1 MDFKTYVGAKIIQ
14 AKPMN
19 RLEYNKYRG
28 WEIPKDEN
36 PTDEGYLV
44 KYEDGYESWSPKEVF
59 ENAYREYMGL
69 TRLSDTSIFMQSND
83 YRERFIA
90 EYFQVHIR
98 FVKLKAMLE
107 KWDKDEL
114 DFEPTCPYST
124 YEMQIKAMRDY
135 ISVLEARAVMENI
148 DL

>member
-1 MDFKTYVGAKIIQ
+1 MKLIDTVPLMNSEDYKNRFK
-14 AKPMN
+14 
-19 RLEYNKYRG
+19 
-28 WEIPKDEN
+28 
-36 PTDEGYLV
+36 
-44 KYEDGYESWSPKEVF
+44 
-59 ENAYREYMGL
+59 
-69 TRLSDTSIFMQSND
+69 
-83 YRERFIA
+83 A
-90 EYFQVHIR
+90 EYYQVFIR
-98 FVKLKAMLE
+98 FVKLNSMIE

>member
-1 MDFKTYVGAKIIQ
+1 MKLIDTV
-14 AKPMN
+14 PLMN
-19 RLEYNKYRG
+19 SEDY
-28 WEIPKDEN
+28 KD
-36 PTDEGYLV
+36 
-44 KYEDGYESWSPKEVF
+44 
-59 ENAYREYMGL
+59 
-69 TRLSDTSIFMQSND
+69 
-83 YRERFIA
+83 RFRA
-90 EYFQVHIR
+90 EYYQVYTR

-135 ISVLEARAVMENI
+135 ISVLEARAIMENI

>member
-1 MDFKTYVGAKIIQ
+1 MKLIDTVPLMNSEDYKNRFK
-14 AKPMN
+14 
-19 RLEYNKYRG
+19 
-28 WEIPKDEN
+28 
-36 PTDEGYLV
+36 
-44 KYEDGYESWSPKEVF
+44 
-59 ENAYREYMGL
+59 
-69 TRLSDTSIFMQSND
+69 
-83 YRERFIA
+83 A
-90 EYFQVHIR
+90 EYYQVYIR
-98 FVKLKAMLE
+98 FVKLNSMIE

>member
-1 MDFKTYVGAKIIQ
+1 MKLIDTV
-14 AKPMN
+14 PLMN
-19 RLEYNKYRG
+19 SEDY
-28 WEIPKDEN
+28 KD
-36 PTDEGYLV
+36 
-44 KYEDGYESWSPKEVF
+44 
-59 ENAYREYMGL
+59 
-69 TRLSDTSIFMQSND
+69 
-83 YRERFIA
+83 RFIA
-90 EYFQVHIR
+90 EYYQVYIR
-98 FVKLKAMLE
+98 FVKLNSMIE

>member
-1 MDFKTYVGAKIIQ
+1 MLSLQDTVEMMNSEDYKDRFK
-14 AKPMN
+14 
-19 RLEYNKYRG
+19 
-28 WEIPKDEN
+28 
-36 PTDEGYLV
+36 
-44 KYEDGYESWSPKEVF
+44 
-59 ENAYREYMGL
+59 
-69 TRLSDTSIFMQSND
+69 
-83 YRERFIA
+83 A
-90 EYFQVHIR
+90 EYYQVFIR

-124 YEMQIKAMRDY
+124 YEMQLKAMKDY

>member
-1 MDFKTYVGAKIIQ
+1 MISLQDTVEMMNSEDYKDRFK
-14 AKPMN
+14 
-19 RLEYNKYRG
+19 
-28 WEIPKDEN
+28 
-36 PTDEGYLV
+36 
-44 KYEDGYESWSPKEVF
+44 
-59 ENAYREYMGL
+59 
-69 TRLSDTSIFMQSND
+69 
-83 YRERFIA
+83 A
-90 EYFQVHIR
+90 EYYQVYIR

>member
-1 MDFKTYVGAKIIQ
+1 MKLIPVK
-14 AKPMN
+14 
-19 RLEYNKYRG
+19 LE
-28 WEIPKDEN
+28 D
-36 PTDEGYLV
+36 
-44 KYEDGYESWSPKEVF
+44 
-59 ENAYREYMGL
+59 
-69 TRLSDTSIFMQSND
+69 SIALMQSED
-83 YRERFIA
+83 YRDRFKA
-90 EYFQVHIR
+90 EYYQVFIR

-135 ISVLEARAVMENI
+135 IAVLEARAVMENI

>member
-1 MDFKTYVGAKIIQ
+1 MKLIDTVPLMNSEDYKNRFK
-14 AKPMN
+14 
-19 RLEYNKYRG
+19 
-28 WEIPKDEN
+28 
-36 PTDEGYLV
+36 
-44 KYEDGYESWSPKEVF
+44 
-59 ENAYREYMGL
+59 
-69 TRLSDTSIFMQSND
+69 
-83 YRERFIA
+83 A
-90 EYFQVHIR
+90 EYYQVYIR

-124 YEMQIKAMRDY
+124 YEMQIKTMKDY

>member
-1 MDFKTYVGAKIIQ
+1 MKLIDTV
-14 AKPMN
+14 PLMN
-19 RLEYNKYRG
+19 S
-28 WEIPKDEN
+28 
-36 PTDEGYLV
+36 
-44 KYEDGYESWSPKEVF
+44 EDYK
-59 ENAYREYMGL
+59 
-69 TRLSDTSIFMQSND
+69 
-83 YRERFIA
+83 ERFKA
-90 EYFQVHIR
+90 EYYQVFVR

>member
-1 MDFKTYVGAKIIQ
+1 MISLQDTVEM
-14 AKPMN
+14 MN
-19 RLEYNKYRG
+19 SE
-28 WEIPKDEN
+28 
-36 PTDEGYLV
+36 
-44 KYEDGYESWSPKEVF
+44 
-59 ENAYREYMGL
+59 
-69 TRLSDTSIFMQSND
+69 D
-83 YRERFIA
+83 YRNRFKA
-90 EYFQVHIR
+90 EYYQVYIR